1 MNLEKIM
8 YLSED
13 EMVTFCSVV
22 MILPISESASMK
34 LDFDTFPNQTNVL
47 WVCLFKDRNFSSPG
61 ATSVVFLSY

>member
-13 EMVTFCSVV
+13 EMITFCSVV

-34 LDFDTFPNQTNVL
+34 LDFDTFL
-47 WVCLFKDRNFSSPG
+47 M
-61 ATSVVFLSY
+61 